1 MIYRTQINQNKM
13 RFMKDTRR
21 KTVKNIERCT
31 FLVVINNWP
40 WETALGSC
48 FDRDAY
54 KRTRG
59 TYEYSQLM
67 ILLQLF
73 AADI

>member
-1 MIYRTQINQNKM
+1 MIYRTEIKQNKI
-13 RFMKDTRR
+13 RVMKDMIR

-31 FLVVINNWP
+31 FLVVINTWP
-40 WETALGSC
+40 LETALGSC

-59 TYEYSQLM
+59 TYKHSQLV

>member
-13 RFMKDTRR
+13 LVMKDMRR

-31 FLVVINNWP
+31 FSVVINTWP
-40 WETALGSC
+40 WKTALGSC
-48 FDRDAY
+48 FDQDAY

-59 TYEYSQLM
+59 TCQYFQLM

>member
-13 RFMKDTRR
+13 RFMKDMRR

-31 FLVVINNWP
+31 FLVVINTWP

-59 TYEYSQLM
+59 TCEYFQLM

>member
-1 MIYRTQINQNKM
+1 MIYRTEIKQNKM
-13 RFMKDTRR
+13 RVMKDMIR

-31 FLVVINNWP
+31 FLVVINTWP

-48 FDRDAY
+48 FDRDTY

-59 TYEYSQLM
+59 TCEYFQLM

>member
-1 MIYRTQINQNKM
+1 MIYRTEIKQNKM
-13 RFMKDTRR
+13 RVMTDVIR

-31 FLVVINNWP
+31 FLVVINTWP

-54 KRTRG
+54 KCTRG

>member
-1 MIYRTQINQNKM
+1 
-13 RFMKDTRR
+13 MKDIR

-31 FLVVINNWP
+31 FLVVINTWP

-59 TYEYSQLM
+59 TCEYSQLM
-67 ILLQLF
+67 I
-73 AADI
+73 